1 MNSQRSNTPDS
12 ADIVSITPNG
22 ARFSF
27 VSAESTKAKTAY
39 TKLISLYGQCDP
51 ESADIIIALG
61 GDGFMLQTLHKYGT
75 RGKAIYGMNRGT
87 VGFLLNN
94 YAIDNLPARLDSA
107 VQIKLHRLSLKATCV
122 DGTIHHAQAVNEVA
136 LFRQTAQ
143 SANIEVSVDEVTRL
157 DKLICD
163 GILVAT
169 PAGSTAYNLSAQGPI
184 LPLTAN
190 LLALTPVS
198 AFRPRRWK
206 GALLDNKSKV
216 RLTVLHPEKRPV
228 AVTADSREI
237 RDVSHVSVEAER
249 SKPLTLCF
257 DPNRL
262 LHERMLQE
270 QFAE

>member
-1 MNSQRSNTPDS
+1 MTNNTPKNPS
-12 ADIVSITPNG
+12 TPKTPSTPDG
-22 ARFSF
+22 LRFSF
-27 VSAESTKAKTAY
+27 VSAGSAKAKKAY
-39 TKLISLYGQCDP
+39 TTLTKQYGQCEP
-51 ESADIIIALG
+51 ASADIIVALG
-61 GDGFMLQTLHKYGT
+61 GDGFMLQTLHEYGT
-75 RGKAIYGMNRGT
+75 QGKAIYGMNRGT
-87 VGFLLNN
+87 IGFLLND
-94 YAIDNLPARLDSA
+94 YETHDLPQRLDNA

-122 DGTIHHAQAVNEVA
+122 NGEVHYAKAVNEVA

-143 SANIEVSVDEVTRL
+143 SANIEVNVDDVTRL
-157 DKLICD
+157 KKLICD

-206 GALLDNKSKV
+206 GALLDNRSNV
-216 RLTVLHPEKRPV
+216 TLRVLDAKKRPV

-237 RDVSHVSVEAER
+237 RDVLHVSVESER
-249 SKPLTLCF
+249 RKTLTLCF
-257 DPNRL
+257 DPTRL